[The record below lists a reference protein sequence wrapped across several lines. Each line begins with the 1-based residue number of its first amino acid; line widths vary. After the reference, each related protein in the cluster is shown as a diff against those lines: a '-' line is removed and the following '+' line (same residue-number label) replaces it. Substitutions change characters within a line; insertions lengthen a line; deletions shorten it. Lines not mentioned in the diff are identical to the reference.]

1 MWGGKWKTLRK
12 SEEEIFEA
20 KHRFLQL
27 FQELIHTYEVK
38 STIWHTLIL
47 LIAISACSMRTS
59 SFEQNE
65 QNNNK
70 NDLHSTSS
78 AETNKEIKLTLI
90 SFPFLVN
97 PSTPSIG
104 EAIAMGLSGEKHPE
118 VKPMGFTEEQKK
130 RFAEYRKD
138 IERVYG
144 KGFYMN
150 DKTTWPAWMKE
161 QESNSWPVEK
171 VQISGTNIIL
181 KKETQPKPAAEHE
194 GTIPNIDEK
203 NASKQEAASLSEAD
217 EEAER
222 RRRLNM
228 YFPIDVLATIL
239 TGRAPEYRKANKE
252 SPEEEKKRKE
262 RIEAWGREVKAKN
275 LGPSYNKDLVIPGY

>member
-1 MWGGKWKTLRK
+1 
-12 SEEEIFEA
+12 
-20 KHRFLQL
+20 
-27 FQELIHTYEVK
+27 VK

-47 LIAISACSMRTS
+47 LIAISACSKRTS
-59 SFEQNE
+59 SFELNE

-78 AETNKEIKLTLI
+78 AETNKEIKFTLI
-90 SFPFLVN
+90 SFPFAFLVN

-118 VKPMGFTEEQKK
+118 VKPIGFTEEQKK

-194 GTIPNIDEK
+194 GPIPNIDEK

-222 RRRLNM
+222 LGRLKL

-239 TGRAPEYRKANKE
+239 TGRAPEYSKANKE

-262 RIEAWGREVKAKN
+262 RMEAWGREVKAKN
-275 LGPSYNKDLVIPGY
+275 LGPEYNMDLVIPGY